1 MRKMYK
7 LIFAAV
13 SKRIKVEIWLCFLQ
27 TRSRHE
33 DGGTRG
39 EKAAAAAAATA
50 AALAVAA

>member
-39 EKAAAAAAATA
+39 EAATAAATT